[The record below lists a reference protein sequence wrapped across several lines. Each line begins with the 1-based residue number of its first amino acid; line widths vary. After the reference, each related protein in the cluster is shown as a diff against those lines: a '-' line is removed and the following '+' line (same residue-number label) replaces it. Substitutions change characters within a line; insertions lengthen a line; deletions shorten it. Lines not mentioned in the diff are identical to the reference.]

1 MKRLRNVIKS
11 YRILG
16 MSDSDI
22 IKSLTK
28 GGLVKNKKQ
37 IENIILA
44 DNNIFRPDRV
54 SRQDFKMSKF
64 RTGAP
69 LPLEKIF
76 ELQNKL
82 QNESID

>member
-1 MKRLRNVIKS
+1 
-11 YRILG
+11 
-16 MSDSDI
+16 
-22 IKSLTK
+22 
-28 GGLVKNKKQ
+28 
-37 IENIILA
+37 
-44 DNNIFRPDRV
+44 
-54 SRQDFKMSKF
+54 MSKF